1 MGRAVIESLPV
12 GGQPQYRVRYQ
23 RGGFGS
29 HVPDSIMARGGI
41 ELGRELK
48 RAEMDAF
55 CASRGDSA
63 SSLRIGARGWGA
75 QHGTSSGRGSPGSA
89 TQSTL
94 SPFPASFG
102 VASAALGHTPS
113 ASVHAAASSGGSST
127 PAGPWPVAL
136 HGAPGGWAASP
147 GSVARPSA
155 WPSSKAASQGR
166 ARKRT
171 ADDAAS
177 DDAQADSDVAPGG
190 GDGWFGASAHP
201 ACAAVGGSGPGAF
214 VAGANA
220 PLPQAQASA
229 AWGSPVAST
238 GAQWGGF
245 STHHG
250 GAAPAGGSAHRST
263 ATADEDDDLF

>member
-1 MGRAVIESLPV
+1 MSSFLGQSAAGQAPVSEAQFRKRQCPADSTGAAVRTFVVGQVVDTPMGRAVIESLPV

-75 QHGTSSGRGSPGSA
+75 QHGTS
-89 TQSTL
+89 T
-94 SPFPASFG
+94 
-102 VASAALGHTPS
+102 
-113 ASVHAAASSGGSST
+113 
-127 PAGPWPVAL
+127 
-136 HGAPGGWAASP
+136 
-147 GSVARPSA
+147 
-155 WPSSKAASQGR
+155 
-166 ARKRT
+166 
-171 ADDAAS
+171 
-177 DDAQADSDVAPGG
+177 
-190 GDGWFGASAHP
+190 
-201 ACAAVGGSGPGAF
+201 
-214 VAGANA
+214 
-220 PLPQAQASA
+220 SA